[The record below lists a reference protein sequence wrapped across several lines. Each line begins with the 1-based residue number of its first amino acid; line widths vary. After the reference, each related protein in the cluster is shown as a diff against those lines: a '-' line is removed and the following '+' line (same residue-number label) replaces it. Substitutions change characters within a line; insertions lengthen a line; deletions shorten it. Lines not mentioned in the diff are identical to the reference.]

1 MLRTYHPRASDRRVR
16 WFLVDADGKTLG
28 RLASRVARTL
38 LGKTRPD
45 FTPGVDLGDHV
56 IVINAGG
63 VAVTGKKLDQK
74 MYRSHSGYPGG
85 LKETTLRAQLARF
98 PDRVVRD
105 AVWGMLPHNRFGR
118 SLLRKLRV
126 YPGPDHPH
134 TAQKPEALP

>member
-1 MLRTYHPRASDRRVR
+1 MLRTYHPRASDRRER

-28 RLASRVARTL
+28 RLASRVAGTL

-56 IVINAGG
+56 IVINAST

-85 LKETTLRAQLARF
+85 LKETSLRAQLARH

-126 YPGPDHPH
+126 YAGAEHPH
-134 TAQKPEALP
+134 TAQKPEPLS